1 MGLLSIP
8 LPFSPRPR
16 RRQATPVRCPTCERT
31 FPEDIGFCPHD
42 GARLVSSETAAYPL
56 DPLLGALL
64 DGRFRLE
71 TVIGAGG
78 FGVVYRARQVNV
90 DREVAVKVLTADASQ
105 NQEIVRRFENE
116 AKIISQLRHPN
127 TLKLVDFGRAP
138 DGRLYIVTEFLTGL
152 PLDKVLAAGR
162 IDCLRTLRMMAQ
174 VCDSLTEAHEQGI
187 VHRDLKPGNI
197 FLERVGQQ
205 EVVKVLDFGIAKLT
219 AQTTHT
225 ATGRI
230 FGTPAYMSPEQARGD
245 EIDARS
251 DLYSLGV
258 VAYECLSGMPPFTG
272 SNPMS
277 ILLKHL
283 QEPPLPLGERA
294 PPLGLDPEV
303 DALVLAMLSKLADDR
318 PSSASEVRAA
328 IHALE
333 HRLGAR
339 PERTTLVPRGNAMS
353 GAPRPSAGSLPP
365 TTPAEAIRPAAPLP
379 IPEVGFAATEAGPPV
394 TPLQAPPVSPPPS
407 PPPVTLDVPK
417 RPLWPVIAGLTA
429 LLTAAALFL
438 AFRSPLSAA
447 PGTTTAVAAPPPT
460 PAEAAPSAMALP
472 PTAAPALATAT
483 PATTAPPT
491 PTPITAAPSQPHSSS
506 ANAVGPR
513 PVPKPVVA
521 AAPTAAPTAALRVI
535 PPPASQPPPEPAPA
549 TKAPPARRPG
559 FFETTFDGQ

>member
-1 MGLLSIP
+1 M
-8 LPFSPRPR
+8 
-16 RRQATPVRCPTCERT
+16 RCPTCERT

-42 GARLVSSETAAYPL
+42 GARLVSSETVAYPL
-56 DPLLGALL
+56 DPLIGALL

-152 PLDKVLAAGR
+152 PLDKVLATGR

-258 VAYECLSGMPPFTG
+258 VAYECLSGTPPFTG

-283 QEPPLPLGERA
+283 QEPPQPLGERA

-318 PSSASEVRAA
+318 PSSASEVRAS
-328 IHALE
+328 IHDLE

-339 PERTTLVPRGNAMS
+339 PERATLVPRG
-353 GAPRPSAGSLPP
+353 APVSVAPPVAAGSLPP

-379 IPEVGFAATEAGPPV
+379 ASEVGFAATEAGTPV
-394 TPLQAPPVSPPPS
+394 TPLQVPPVSAHLAPS
-407 PPPVTLDVPK
+407 PVTLDVPK
-417 RPLWPVIAGLTA
+417 RPVWPVLAGL
-429 LLTAAALFL
+429 AAVLVAGSLFL
-438 AFRSPLSAA
+438 AFRSPVSANPETTAAVATPSTERVAPSSGVPPQASAA
-447 PGTTTAVAAPPPT
+447 VVPT
-460 PAEAAPSAMALP
+460 P
-472 PTAAPALATAT
+472 PTAPV
-483 PATTAPPT
+483 TTAPPT
-491 PTPITAAPSQPHSSS
+491 SPPTAPASALAAPSQPRS
-506 ANAVGPR
+506 APASTVAVRPAPR
-513 PVPKPVVA
+513 PAVA
-521 AAPTAAPTAALRVI
+521 AAPTAAPTQALRVI
-535 PPPASQPPPEPAPA
+535 APPASQPPPEPAPA